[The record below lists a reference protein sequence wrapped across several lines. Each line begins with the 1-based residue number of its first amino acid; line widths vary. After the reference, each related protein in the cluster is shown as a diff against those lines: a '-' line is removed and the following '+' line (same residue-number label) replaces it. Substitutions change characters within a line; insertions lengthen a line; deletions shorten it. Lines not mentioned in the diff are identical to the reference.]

1 MQRGRIET
9 EMVAHLVEA
18 LDTRLDAVVLYGPAA
33 GDEGYREHSEG
44 LLIVLTD
51 LEPATLR
58 LATEPVR
65 WWLKKTSAWPRLL
78 TRELIA
84 RSVDVFPIELLDIAQ
99 RRRVLFGDDPFA
111 GVMIAPLPLRI
122 QCERELREKLMRLR
136 EGYLEAHMHRGAS
149 ALRELLA
156 ASFAPF
162 ARIFRACLSL
172 MKVPVPPT
180 DRAVIATLCDW
191 LELDRE
197 PFFEVERLARGDDV
211 EGDLEAVFV
220 AYYGVLSLTEA
231 RVDRMFVQQRSSS

>member
-1 MQRGRIET
+1 MQRGHIEP
-9 EMVAHLVEA
+9 EMVAHLVDA
-18 LDTRLDAVVLYGPAA
+18 LGTRLDSVVLYGPAA
-33 GDEGYREHSEG
+33 ANEGYREHSEG

-58 LATEPVR
+58 AAAAPVR
-65 WWLKKTSAWPRLL
+65 WWLKRTHVWPRLF
-78 TRELIA
+78 TRELIT

-111 GVMIAPLPLRI
+111 GVVVDPVPLRM

-136 EGYLEAHMHRGAS
+136 EGYIEAHIHRGGDQ
-149 ALRELLA
+149 LRELLA

-172 MKVPVPPT
+172 MKVPLPPT

-191 LELDRE
+191 LELERE
-197 PFFEVERLARGDDV
+197 PFFEVERLARGEDI

-220 AYYGVLSLTEA
+220 AYYGALSSTEA
-231 RVDRMFVQQRSSS
+231 RIDRLLVQQRSSS